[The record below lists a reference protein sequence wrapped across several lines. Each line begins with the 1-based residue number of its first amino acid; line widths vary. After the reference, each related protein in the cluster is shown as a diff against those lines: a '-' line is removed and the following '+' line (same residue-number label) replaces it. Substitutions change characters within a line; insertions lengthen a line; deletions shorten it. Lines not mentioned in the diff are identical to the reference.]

1 MRFVVG
7 IVLLAATLCY
17 AQAAEVGKPRPR
29 AASRLHLSRLQETEA
44 IMHCLTAYH
53 LNWIGDALPAIE
65 KRRLFHVGLRHDRR
79 TYPGED
85 TVFLVVFKNRL
96 QGDVF
101 ELTLSGSGAHRLYN
115 LENNG
120 SYRFGGKETGWPNE
134 IFGGIW
140 THEYFERNIRAI
152 RRGPKVWVRLKS
164 VTQPVPGISCDYYGQ
179 DENKK
184 R

>member
-1 MRFVVG
+1 MRLLVG
-7 IVLLAATLCY
+7 IVLLAATLCH
-17 AQAAEVGKPRPR
+17 AQAADAPKPQPRP
-29 AASRLHLSRLQETEA
+29 ASRVHLSRLQETKA

-65 KRRLFHVGLRHDRR
+65 RMKVFHVGLRHDRK

-85 TVFLVVFKNRL
+85 MVFLVVFKNRL

-101 ELTLSGSGAHRLYN
+101 ELTVRGSRNHPLYN
-115 LENNG
+115 LDNNG
-120 SYRFGGKETGWPNE
+120 SYKLGGKYIEWPNE
-134 IFGGIW
+134 IYFGIW

-152 RRGPKVWVRLKS
+152 RRGPKVWMSRKT
-164 VTQPVPGISCDYYGQ
+164 VTRPVPGISCDYYGQ

-184 R
+184 K